1 MNRLSSAPV
10 RAALAC
16 AALFQVACVSRTQGP
31 MRVRLEWK
39 PTDEARLPASAVDKL
54 FKQRVAVGT
63 FTDLRQDPE
72 VIGKNI
78 ETRIAAQEKGVWTVS
93 TFDDVGAFL
102 AGHFGEILSSNG
114 VALVPEGPTRT
125 ISAEVQR
132 FFVNEANT
140 YKADVALRFTVRDG
154 QGRTVW
160 QGLAEG
166 SSNRW
171 GKSYSAENYYEA
183 LSNAFLE
190 SVKDLVKN
198 PEFLAAFR
206 E

>member
-1 MNRLSSAPV
+1 MNRLSSAPI

-16 AALFQVACVSRTQGP
+16 AALFQVACLQRAMGP
-31 MRVRLEWK
+31 MRVPLEWR
-39 PTDEARLPASAVDKL
+39 PTDEARLPGAALDKL
-54 FKQRVAVGT
+54 LKQRVAVGS

-114 VALVPEGPTRT
+114 VALVPSDPTRT

-154 QGRTVW
+154 QGRTLW
-160 QGLAEG
+160 QGIAEG

-171 GKSYSAENYYEA
+171 GKSYSAENYHEA
-183 LSNAFLE
+183 LCNAFLE
-190 SVKDLVKN
+190 SVKDLAKN